1 MWKKVSCLIAL
12 LLAFFGIQQS
22 VAAQSTYHYSSE
34 LNYYDGNTMELR
46 NGSNGSMFNCNFV
59 PGNVGFNNGLM
70 SLKIDSDGHGGY
82 TGGEWRSKDRF
93 GYGLY
98 QVNMKP
104 IKNPGVVSSF
114 FTYTGP
120 SEGNP
125 WDEIDIEF
133 LGKDTTKVQFNY
145 FTNGRGQN
153 DEHVHL
159 HNLGFDASQGFHTYG
174 FDWEADHIT
183 WYVDGN
189 AVYTA
194 YSDIPNTPGKIM
206 MNAWPGKNVDAWLAP
221 YNGKTPLYANY
232 DWISYDKFN

>member
-1 MWKKVSCLIAL
+1 MWKKVSCLIVL
-12 LLAFFGIQQS
+12 LLALFGFQQG
-22 VAAQSTYHYSSE
+22 VDAQSKYHYSQE
-34 LNYYDGNTMELR
+34 LNYYNGNTMELR

-70 SLKIDSDGHGGY
+70 SLKIDSDGRGGY
-82 TGGEWRSKDRF
+82 TGGEWRSKERF

-120 SEGNP
+120 SEGKP

-145 FTNGRGQN
+145 FTNGRGQK

-174 FDWEADHIT
+174 FDWQADHIT
-183 WYVDGN
+183 WYVDGR

-194 YSDIPNTPGKIM
+194 YNDIPSTPGKIM
-206 MNAWPGKNVDAWLAP
+206 MNAWPGKGVDAWLAP
-221 YNGKTPLYANY
+221 YNGQTPLYAYY
-232 DWISYDKFN
+232 DWISYDQF

>member
-1 MWKKVSCLIAL
+1 MWKKVSCLIVL
-12 LLAFFGIQQS
+12 LLAFFGFQQG
-22 VAAQSTYHYSSE
+22 VDAQSKYHYSQE
-34 LNYYDGNTMELR
+34 LNYYNGNTMELR
-46 NGSNGSMFNCNFV
+46 NGSNGSIFNCNFV

-70 SLKIDSDGHGGY
+70 SLKIDSDGRGGY

-98 QVNMKP
+98 QVRMKA
-104 IKNPGVVSSF
+104 IKNTGVVTSF

-120 SEGNP
+120 TDGTK

-145 FTNGRGQN
+145 FTNGRGQK

-174 FDWEADHIT
+174 FDWQADHIT
-183 WYVDGN
+183 WYVDGK
-189 AVYTA
+189 AVHTVTENLP
-194 YSDIPNTPGKIM
+194 STPGKIM
-206 MNAWPGKNVDAWLAP
+206 MNVWPGIGVDDWLDP
-221 YNGKTPLYANY
+221 YDGKTPLYGYY
-232 DWISYDKFN
+232 D

>member
-1 MWKKVSCLIAL
+1 MWKKVSCLIVL
-12 LLAFFGIQQS
+12 LLAFFGFQQG
-22 VAAQSTYHYSSE
+22 VDAQSKYHYSQE
-34 LNYYDGNTMELR
+34 LNYYNGNTMELR
-46 NGSNGSMFNCNFV
+46 NGSNGSIFNCNFV

-70 SLKIDSDGHGGY
+70 SLKIDSDGRGGY

-98 QVNMKP
+98 QVRMKA
-104 IKNPGVVSSF
+104 IKNTGVVTSF

-120 SEGNP
+120 TDGTK

-145 FTNGRGQN
+145 FTNGRGQK

-174 FDWEADHIT
+174 FDWQADHIT
-183 WYVDGN
+183 WYVDGK
-189 AVYTA
+189 AVHTVTENLP
-194 YSDIPNTPGKIM
+194 STPGKIM
-206 MNAWPGKNVDAWLAP
+206 MNVWPGIGVDDWHDP
-221 YNGKTPLYANY
+221 YDGKTPLYGYY
-232 DWISYDKFN
+232 D

>member
-1 MWKKVSCLIAL
+1 
-12 LLAFFGIQQS
+12 
-22 VAAQSTYHYSSE
+22 
-34 LNYYDGNTMELR
+34 
-46 NGSNGSMFNCNFV
+46 MFNCNFV

-70 SLKIDSDGHGGY
+70 SLKIDSDGRGGY
-82 TGGEWRSKDRF
+82 TGGEWRSKERF

-120 SEGNP
+120 SEGKP

-145 FTNGRGQN
+145 FTNGRGQK

-174 FDWEADHIT
+174 FDWQADHIT
-183 WYVDGN
+183 WYVDGR

-194 YSDIPNTPGKIM
+194 YNDIPSTPGKIM
-206 MNAWPGKNVDAWLAP
+206 MNAWPGKGVDAWLAP
-221 YNGKTPLYANY
+221 YNGQTPLYAYY
-232 DWISYDKFN
+232 DWISYDQF

>member
-1 MWKKVSCLIAL
+1 MWKKVSCLIVL
-12 LLAFFGIQQS
+12 LLAFFGFQQG
-22 VAAQSTYHYSSE
+22 VDAQSKYHYSQE
-34 LNYYDGNTMELR
+34 LNYYNGNTMELR

-70 SLKIDSDGHGGY
+70 SLKIDSDGRGGY

-98 QVNMKP
+98 QVRMKA
-104 IKNPGVVSSF
+104 IKNTGVVTSF

-120 SEGNP
+120 TDGTK

-145 FTNGRGQN
+145 FTNGRGQK

-174 FDWEADHIT
+174 FDWQADHIT
-183 WYVDGN
+183 WYVDGK
-189 AVYTA
+189 AVHTVTENLP
-194 YSDIPNTPGKIM
+194 STPGKIM
-206 MNAWPGKNVDAWLAP
+206 MNVWPGIGVDDWLDP
-221 YNGKTPLYANY
+221 YDGKTPLYGYY
-232 DWISYDKFN
+232 D

>member
-1 MWKKVSCLIAL
+1 MWTKVSCLIVL
-12 LLAFFGIQQS
+12 LLAFFGFQQG
-22 VAAQSTYHYSSE
+22 VDAQSKYHYSQE
-34 LNYYDGNTMELR
+34 LNYYNGNTMELR

-70 SLKIDSDGHGGY
+70 SLKIDSDGRGGY

-114 FTYTGP
+114 FTYTSP
-120 SEGNP
+120 SEGKP

-145 FTNGRGQN
+145 FTNGRGQK

-174 FDWEADHIT
+174 FDWQADHIT
-183 WYVDGN
+183 WYVDGR
-189 AVYTA
+189 AVHTVTENLP
-194 YSDIPNTPGKIM
+194 STPGKIM
-206 MNAWPGKNVDAWLAP
+206 MNVWPGIGVDDWLDP
-221 YNGKTPLYANY
+221 YDGKTPLYGYY
-232 DWISYDKFN
+232 D